1 MFEVKIESHFSAAHH
16 LLNYNGECEHQHGHN
31 WKVEVFAKGENLDKS
46 GILIDFKILKK
57 EVAEVLNLLDHKD
70 LNSDVEYFK
79 NTSPSSEMIAKFIY
93 KQLKEKFYTITKVSV
108 WETDRASATYY
119 EE

>member
-1 MFEVKIESHFSAAHH
+1 MFEVKTESHFSAAHH

-31 WKVEVFAKGENLDKS
+31 WKVEVYARGENLDTS

-57 EVAEVLNLLDHKD
+57 EVAEVLDLLDHKD
-70 LNSDVEYFK
+70 LNDLEFFK
-79 NTSPSSEMIAKFIY
+79 GMSPSSEIIARFIY
-93 KQLKEKFYTITKVSV
+93 KKLREKFPTITKVSV
-108 WETDRASATYY
+108 WETENSSATYF

>member
-1 MFEVKIESHFSAAHH
+1 MFEVKTESHFSAAHH

-31 WKVEVFAKGENLDKS
+31 WKVEVYARGNNLDKS

-57 EVAEVLNLLDHKD
+57 TVGEVLDLLDHKD
-70 LNSDVEYFK
+70 LNDLEYFK
-79 NTSPSSEMIAKFIY
+79 NMSPSSEIIARFIY
-93 KQLKEKFYTITKVSV
+93 TQLKSKFHTITKVSV
-108 WETDRASATYY
+108 WETENSCATYF